1 MRSVLAS
8 VRGTGPIIAA
18 LFILA
23 TLTGFLSAAAW
34 GGRGA
39 PAPNEAPDVG
49 TATLGEAAQPLNVT
63 FDRPDGFTDVEG
75 YQVVVPLYP
84 DRVSRWVRPNV
95 PANALDVI
103 GVHSYLLDRDVS
115 GADAATLAALADSYA
130 AKVQAE
136 SVTTAVR
143 STVADH
149 PALTQSIVQPGAP
162 RGEFTYDATYVFD
175 GPYLVQVMCQY
186 DRARAAIAKGCAQ
199 VLASLRVPG

>member
-1 MRSVLAS
+1 MRGVLAS

-39 PAPNEAPDVG
+39 PPPNGSPDEG
-49 TATLGEAAQPLNVT
+49 AATLGAAAQPLNVT

-95 PANALDVI
+95 PANTLDVI

-115 GADAATLAALADSYA
+115 GADADTLAALADSYA

-136 SVTTAVR
+136 SVTTAV
-143 STVADH
+143 
-149 PALTQSIVQPGAP
+149 VQ
-162 RGEFTYDATYVFD
+162 RLSLWTS
-175 GPYLVQVMCQY
+175 
-186 DRARAAIAKGCAQ
+186 
-199 VLASLRVPG
+199 ASGRTS